1 MKIKFCLLFIV
12 LCLISITSVKAAS
25 FSLGASTRNVIVGSN
40 VTIYVNGSDVTGRV
54 NITSSN
60 ASVLSSNTNTLWIEP
75 SGSVTFNA
83 KKVGSANITVTGASL
98 SDGSGNDVNLPSKTI
113 TINVIDKPKAASSNN
128 SLKSL
133 TVEGYELDPVFDS
146 GTTEYSVLVKQGVE
160 NVNITAIPSDNSASV
175 NGTGSVSVSEGLNVI
190 KIVVTAENGYKKEYI
205 LNVTVEEEP
214 ILVKINDK
222 DYSIVKQESA
232 LPLVSSLYSIDK
244 IEYKYTVDEEEK
256 TVEIPVYVSEVTN
269 YTLVGLKDNKGK
281 INLYIYKD
289 DKFTLYNELTF
300 NSNIVIYQMIP
311 KKIPEDFI
319 KTKMKINEEEI
330 IAYQKDNDSNY
341 YYIYGKNVY
350 NNDIDWYK
358 VDTND
363 NSIQKYDSKELDE
376 LKIENHKYLITT
388 YLMSGISG
396 LLLITIIILLIKIRN
411 LKGRC
416 V

>member
-1 MKIKFCLLFIV
+1 MKIKFWLLFIV

-244 IEYKYTVDEEEK
+244 IEYKYNVDEEEK

-281 INLYIYKD
+281 INL
-289 DKFTLYNELTF
+289 
-300 NSNIVIYQMIP
+300 
-311 KKIPEDFI
+311 
-319 KTKMKINEEEI
+319 
-330 IAYQKDNDSNY
+330 
-341 YYIYGKNVY
+341 
-350 NNDIDWYK
+350 
-358 VDTND
+358 
-363 NSIQKYDSKELDE
+363 
-376 LKIENHKYLITT
+376 
-388 YLMSGISG
+388 
-396 LLLITIIILLIKIRN
+396 
-411 LKGRC
+411 
-416 V
+416 